1 MGYRLQVTAIVNE
14 LLFLVYSFS
23 SLVVVFRLKNSY
35 SFSYNCYYFV
45 IVLVIVN

>member
-23 SLVVVFRLKNSY
+23 SLVVVFRLSY
-35 SFSYNCYYFV
+35 SFSY
-45 IVLVIVN
+45 I